1 MNFKK
6 SFYTKISTAFL
17 VLVLALGISFAY
29 LGVSSSFM
37 FVDETGQ
44 KVNKMLAEDMA
55 SHFQPYLMDSIEGD
69 SIISIIKYL
78 NGINPEIDIYLLES
92 NGMIKWFYPSQDH
105 DAELQISHVNTKP
118 LDDFL
123 EGKKLPVYGDDPLN
137 SGKKKPF
144 SVAPISIMG
153 SKGCYLYVILSGQQ
167 YDEAAGMVQNSYILQ
182 NTIIGLGLIL
192 LVTLILGLIVFRLLT
207 SRLRHVSETVKS
219 FEQGQLDRR
228 VKVNSEDEVGRLG
241 TSFNQMADTL
251 VANMDEIKQIDKL
264 RRELVANVSHDL
276 RSPLASIQGYLETI
290 LNKEPSINP
299 EERSKYYEIVLRNT
313 KKLGTLIEELFE
325 LSKFDAQDVQPDME
339 QVSMAELAQDLV
351 QQFKP
356 LAEQKGITL
365 KAILSDEPINLVYA
379 DIALM
384 QRAIS
389 NLIDNALKHT
399 PEGGTVSIIS
409 TNDNENVNF
418 TISDTGKGIAEENIQ
433 RIFDRFYQEDPSRTV
448 GAGAGLG
455 LSIAQKILELHGS
468 KLSVQSG
475 TGKGTSFS
483 FVLSPQMGY

>member
-17 VLVLALGISFAY
+17 ILVLALGLSFAY
-29 LGVSSSFM
+29 IAVSSSFM
-37 FVDETGQ
+37 FIDETGQ
-44 KVNKMLAEDMA
+44 KVNKMLAADMA
-55 SHFQPYLMDSIEGD
+55 PQFQPYLMDSIDGE
-69 SIISIIKYL
+69 SIISQIQYL
-78 NGINPEIDIYLLES
+78 NGINPEIDIYLLS
-92 NGMIKWFYPSQDH
+92 GNGMIKWFYPSQNPE
-105 DAELQISHVNTKP
+105 AEIQIDQVNTKP
-118 LDDFL
+118 LDQFIS
-123 EGKKLPVYGDDPLN
+123 GNTLPIYGDDPLN
-137 SGKKKPF
+137 YGVQKPF

-153 SKGCYLYVILSGQQ
+153 SEGCYLYVILSGQQ
-167 YDEAAGMVQNSYILQ
+167 FDEAAGMVQNSYILR
-182 NTIIGLGLIL
+182 NTFLGLGLIL

-207 SRLRHVSETVKS
+207 GRLRHVSETVKS
-219 FEQGQLDRR
+219 FEQGQLEKR
-228 VKVNSEDEVGRLG
+228 VKVTSEDEVGLLG
-241 TSFNQMADTL
+241 SSFNQMADTL
-251 VANMDEIKQIDKL
+251 VANMEEIKQIDKL

-290 LNKEPSINP
+290 LDKEPSIKP
-299 EERSKYYEIVLRNT
+299 EERTKYYEIVLRNT
-313 KKLGTLIEELFE
+313 KKLGKLIEELFE

-356 LAEQKGITL
+356 IAEQKGISL
-365 KAILSDEPINLVYA
+365 KAVLSDEPINLVYA

-384 QRAIS
+384 ERAIS

-399 PEGGTVSIIS
+399 PEGGSVSIIS
-409 TNDNENVNF
+409 SNENENVSF
-418 TISDTGKGIAEENIQ
+418 TISDSGKGIAEENIQ

-468 KLSVQSG
+468 KLSVQSESG
-475 TGKGTSFS
+475 TGTSFS
-483 FVLSPQMGY
+483 FVLSPKMI